1 MTDRTR
7 AQSALVLTAFLVA
20 GLIGI
25 WFGSKWLSIL
35 VWPVSLTATGNLG
48 HEYADR

>member
-7 AQSALVLTAFLVA
+7 AQSALVLAAFLVA

-25 WFGSKWLSIL
+25 WFGSKLFSIWL
-35 VWPVSLTATGNLG
+35 WPVSLSASISLG
-48 HEYADR
+48 REYADR